1 MLFPPYH
8 RNQPS
13 DLERSEESVV
23 DWAYKGKRKFN
34 MVTEVWAE
42 PQFGRLTDLNSEL
55 KYLEGLQYNE
65 VPNAVRFLYGL
76 AYITR
81 TYMV

>member
-1 MLFPPYH
+1 
-8 RNQPS
+8 
-13 DLERSEESVV
+13 
-23 DWAYKGKRKFN
+23 